1 MAAKLVLKQDSNA
14 GLRLLDGDTAGE
26 IDAGLAQ
33 LRLAEIAKIVAGD
46 GGDEADGVTQGRQV
60 VGGDGR

>member
-1 MAAKLVLKQDSNA
+1 MAAKLVLEHNSDA

-26 IDAGLAQ
+26 IDSGLTQ
-33 LRLAEIAKIVAGD
+33 LRLTEIAKVVAGD
-46 GGDEADGVTQGRQV
+46 CGYEAYGVTQGRQV